1 MTGEGRGEPA
11 STVSALIVAS
21 DVQELDLYRDALAPE
36 LSDLECAEDAREALV
51 KAIAHHPRVV
61 VTDTHLRSFD
71 GCVLCSLLR
80 SDPLTAGVRI
90 VVITADSPSQIKR
103 AEASGADCVLIKP
116 ICAEALRRAVYGSQG
131 RERP

>member
-1 MTGEGRGEPA
+1 MTAEGRGEPA
-11 STVSALIVAS
+11 SALSALIVAS

-36 LSDLECAEDAREALV
+36 LCDLECAKDAREALV

-61 VTDTHLRSFD
+61 VTDIHLRLFD
-71 GCVLCSLLR
+71 GGVLCSLLR

-103 AEASGADCVLIKP
+103 AEACGADCVLTKP
-116 ICAEALRRAVYGSQG
+116 IRAEALRRAVHGAG
-131 RERP
+131 DAEPR